1 MCQARVYLR
10 QDGRENLIME
20 EVAVVEVQGD
30 TCILATLFG
39 EEERV
44 VGRIVRIDLLKHR
57 VYLEEAGD
65 V

>member
-20 EVAVVEVQGD
+20 EVAVIEVEGD

-57 VYLEEAGD
+57 VHLEEAGD